1 MKLTQHYKSTIPQ
14 YKKKKIEKKDIV
26 STFEYLK
33 SLQKGKQVPKE
44 GLFSSI
50 RGVGFSKT
58 VHLVVLK
65 DVKKSTELARLDY

>member
-14 YKKKKIEKKDIV
+14 YKKKIEKKDIV

-33 SLQKGKQVPKE
+33 SLQKGKQVPEE

-50 RGVGFSKT
+50 HGVGFSKT

-65 DVKKSTELARLDY
+65 DVKKSTELARFDY

>member
-1 MKLTQHYKSTIPQ
+1 ML
-14 YKKKKIEKKDIV
+14 V